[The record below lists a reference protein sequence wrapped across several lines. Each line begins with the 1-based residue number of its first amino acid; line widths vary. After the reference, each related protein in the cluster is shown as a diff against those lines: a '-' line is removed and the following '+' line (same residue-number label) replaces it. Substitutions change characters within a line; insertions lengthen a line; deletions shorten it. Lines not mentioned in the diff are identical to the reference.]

1 MTEWARCSRDNQ
13 LGFGV
18 IENEQVVS
26 YKGDMFNLD
35 FTFKVV
41 LTSMAL
47 VNLSAIIP
55 ATPGMFGTYHLA
67 VVTAMSIWGFS
78 KVDCNGYAIFAH
90 GTNYLSM
97 IFHYLVCMLKKC
109 YLYQTVKNQSY
120 F

>member
-1 MTEWARCSRDNQ
+1 MT
-13 LGFGV
+13 
-18 IENEQVVS
+18 VVLWLVTS
-26 YKGDMFNLD
+26 SIVLLKGDMFNLD

-97 IFHYLVCMLKKC
+97 IFIGIILGLIKYSKILFKSRGNDK
-109 YLYQTVKNQSY
+109 
-120 F
+120 